1 MGVKSYKPTSNGRR
15 TGQVSDWAD
24 LTHRTKNDPIKGLIE
39 KLPKTGGRNNHG
51 QVTARHMGGGATRLY
66 RKVDF
71 KRRHDGIPATV
82 VSVEYDPNRT
92 CRIARVHYADGLRA
106 YILAPKDLKVGD
118 VVLSGEK
125 LEVKTGNC
133 MQLRYIPTGIPL
145 HCVELQPK
153 KGGQLGRSAGVAVQ
167 LMAKED
173 EYATIT
179 LPSGEVRKVHLD
191 CRATIGDLGNV
202 EHNTITLGKAGRHR
216 HQGYRPYSRGSARNP
231 VDHPMGGGEGRRA
244 GGRHPIGPG
253 GVLSKG
259 GKTRKPKSRSN
270 EFIIRGRKK
279 KRAK

>member
-1 MGVKSYKPTSNGRR
+1 MGVRNYKPTSNGRR
-15 TGQVSDWAD
+15 TGQVSDWAE
-24 LTHRTKNDPIKGLIE
+24 LTHGTLNKPQRSLVE
-39 KLPKTGGRNNHG
+39 KLPKRGGRNNHG
-51 QVTARHMGGGATRLY
+51 IVTARHIGGGATIIY
-66 RKVDF
+66 RQVDF

-82 VSVEYDPNRT
+82 VQIEYDPNRSA
-92 CRIARVHYADGLRA
+92 RIALISYLDGKKS

-118 VVLSGEK
+118 TVLSGEK
-125 LEVKTGNC
+125 LEAKCGYC
-133 MQLRYIPTGIPL
+133 MPLRNIPTGIPI

-153 KGGQLGRSAGVAVQ
+153 RGGQVGRSAGVAVQ

-173 EYATIT
+173 EYGTINM
-179 LPSGEVRKVHLD
+179 PSGEVRKIHLD

-216 HQGYRPYSRGSARNP
+216 HQGYRPYSRGSAKNP

-244 GGRHPIGPG
+244 GGRHPVGPG

-259 GKTRKPKSRSN
+259 GNTRKPKARSN
-270 EFIIRGRKK
+270 DFIIRGRKK